1 MRLLVCVLIRPC
13 VAESG
18 SPSKR
23 KCQYTDFL
31 YQNREC
37 RLASG
42 APWWPNR
49 KFAVK
54 LVYNQAVS
62 YRYAQA
68 TAPDPV
74 VMRRIARHID
84 RDAAAVVDKIRQPG

>member
-1 MRLLVCVLIRPC
+1 MSVYRLSLPESRVPVSVRRSLVAQP
-13 VAESG
+13 
-18 SPSKR
+18 
-23 KCQYTDFL
+23 
-31 YQNREC
+31 
-37 RLASG
+37 
-42 APWWPNR
+42 